1 MAKRSN
7 LSIPTGW
14 ANQDRRFAE
23 SVKENLDVLVG
34 HRGDKLDRA
43 VTFRDLLDA
52 GIVKLARGVT
62 NFDGRASSIATEDDI
77 PNLDIPPAPTNLTAS
92 GAFRNIILT
101 WNLKLYGG
109 HSAVQVFRHTSDSIA
124 NATMVAQVSG
134 FTGVYADEVGSGQTF
149 YYWVRAVNQNDVL
162 GPFNSSTGVQGV
174 TSPDVTFLLSSL
186 TTAIT
191 SSQLATSLS
200 EPIAKIPGIETFTG
214 YTSGYSGDSLITRI
228 GAVETTAGNA
238 ATSAQLSAEST
249 ARANADSALASDI
262 TTLTTTVGNNTTSIS
277 TNATSI
283 NGVEAQYTVKIDN
296 NGHVSGFGL
305 ASTTTTSGPT
315 SAFIVRADRFAII
328 DPSSSANGL
337 GTTSP
342 SSDTVP
348 FVYQSATTLNGV
360 SVPAGVYM
368 VDAFVKNGSIVNA
381 KIGNAA
387 IDDAKVANLSA
398 DKLNAGKVNTS
409 LLNIDGATLTSAV
422 INGVATLQVNE
433 LNANVL
439 TSGTLNTSLIN
450 LDGNTIHSDGGT
462 IKIKNLGV
470 DTLQIANNAVTIPT
484 HAALASNVVGLG
496 TSYIEILS
504 ITWTST
510 GAPTV
515 LFFNFHQTGTG
526 NAGNYGGTAECRIGS
541 TVLRTI
547 SLNNSNFQGKNFAF
561 FLNVTPSAGSQTVS
575 IFAKETASNDTITWY
590 ANKTQ
595 IFAIETKK

>member
-1 MAKRSN
+1 MGSKSN
-7 LSIPTGW
+7 LSIPAGW
-14 ANQDRRFAE
+14 VNQDRRFAE
-23 SVKENLDVLVG
+23 SVKENLDILVG

-52 GIVKLARGVT
+52 GIVKLARGIT
-62 NFDGRASSIATEDDI
+62 NFDGRTSSIAIQDDI
-77 PNLDIPPAPTNLTAS
+77 PNLAIPPAPTGLAAS

-101 WNLKLYGG
+101 WNLQLYAG

-134 FTGVYADEVGSGQTF
+134 FTGVYADDVGSGQTF

-174 TSPDVTFLLSSL
+174 TSPDVTFLLSTL

-214 YTSGYSGDSLITRI
+214 YTSGYSGNSLITRI
-228 GAVETTAGNA
+228 GDVETTAGNA

-262 TTLTTTVGNNTTSIS
+262 TSLTTTVGNNTTSIS

-283 NGVEAQYTVKIDN
+283 NGVEAQYAVKIDN

-305 ASTTTTSGPT
+305 ASTATTAGPT

-328 DPSSSANGL
+328 DPSSTANGL

-348 FVYQSATTLNGV
+348 FVYQGATTLNGV

-381 KIGNAA
+381 KIADAA
-387 IDDAKVANLSA
+387 IDNAKVANLSA
-398 DKLNAGKVNTS
+398 DKLNAGKVSTS
-409 LLNIDGATLTSAV
+409 LLNIDGATLTSSV

-484 HAALASNVVGLG
+484 HAALASNVVGTG

-504 ITWTST
+504 ITYTSS

-526 NAGNYGGTAECRIGS
+526 NSGNYGGTAECRIGS

-561 FLNVTPSAGSQTVS
+561 FLNVSPSAGSQTVS
-575 IFAKETASNDTITWY
+575 IFAKESSSQDNITWY